1 MCFVCRT
8 GLFLSL
14 LPVIRHASR
23 NGAGDVVTILGE
35 DAYVVAV
42 NESYFDE
49 QGGHCCIPKHAETWM
64 GLNAAVDVTEII
76 LGDSPKH
83 LVLAR
88 CRQRAFRLRLLVS
101 APLPLGVDVDGHE
114 YIRLPRARAIDDT
127 GIASYQI
134 HCYGVLMVIGIAF
147 SLHTL
152 CDAYFAYPANTP
164 LLHTYT
170 LQTGQFQPCPP
181 SKPQIL
187 NSSIH

>member
-1 MCFVCRT
+1 MFFVCRM

-23 NGAGDVVTILGE
+23 NGAGDVVAILGE

-83 LVLAR
+83 LVLDAGNEPF
-88 CRQRAFRLRLLVS
+88 A
-101 APLPLGVDVDGHE
+101 
-114 YIRLPRARAIDDT
+114 Y
-127 GIASYQI
+127 
-134 HCYGVLMVIGIAF
+134 AF
-147 SLHTL
+147 SSQRL
-152 CDAYFAYPANTP
+152 CRLALMWMDTNISACHALA
-164 LLHTYT
+164 LLTT
-170 LQTGQFQPCPP
+170 RG
-181 SKPQIL
+181 
-187 NSSIH
+187 